1 VDSCATVNCHHFI
14 IIVWNLKLFYYS
26 EFIIERR
33 KKQLFY
39 FFGVCCGV
47 WEIINVLF
55 ERWLLSI
62 TGD

>member
-1 VDSCATVNCHHFI
+1 M
-14 IIVWNLKLFYYS
+14 IVWNLKLFYYS
-26 EFIIERR
+26 EFIIERW

-62 TGD
+62 TGN